1 VSAVPSAR
9 VRATRTSSRAAIDR
23 AIGRTRTRTRRV
35 VVGLAAAV
43 VVAVVVSTALGDFLV
58 PLGRI
63 VPAILGEGDE
73 GAVFIVRSI
82 RFPRVL
88 VGLLV
93 GVALGYSGSIFQSM
107 VRNPL
112 ASPDILGVTAGASA
126 AAVFLITNRSLPWY
140 EVDAAGGV
148 PAVLPLVAF
157 LGAAA
162 TAGAMYLLAFKGGR
176 VSSGR
181 LVLIGIAVGET
192 LLALTA
198 FMLSRSQLLE
208 AAYGE
213 LWLTG
218 SLNARGWES
227 VVPLAVCL
235 VGLLPL
241 AHVLSR
247 PLTALQLGDDLSG
260 GIGVRVQGSKL
271 ALLGVGVALAGV
283 AVAAAG
289 PVAFVAFM
297 AGPIARRLSG
307 TSAPALLEAG
317 LVGGVIV
324 VVADLLGRVAL
335 SSTEI
340 PVGIVTSV
348 VGVPFLI
355 WIIVRRNAVG
365 VGS

>member
-1 VSAVPSAR
+1 MISTPSNAIAGSEARASVDRALDRRRRR
-9 VRATRTSSRAAIDR
+9 VRHVAI
-23 AIGRTRTRTRRV
+23 
-35 VVGLAAAV
+35 GLAATLVA
-43 VVAVVVSTALGDFLV
+43 AVVVSTALGEFLV
-58 PLGRI
+58 PLDRI
-63 VPAILGEGDE
+63 VPAIMGRGDE

-82 RFPRVL
+82 RLPRVL
-88 VGLLV
+88 VGVLV
-93 GVALGYSGSIFQSM
+93 GLALGYSGAIFQSM

-140 EVDAAGGV
+140 EVDADGGV
-148 PAVLPLVAF
+148 PAVMPLVAF

-162 TAGAMYLLAFKGGR
+162 TAGVMYLLAFKGGR

-198 FMLSRSQLLE
+198 FMLARSQLRE

-218 SLNARGWES
+218 SLNTRGWES

-235 VGLLPL
+235 VALVPL
-241 AHVLSR
+241 AHVLAR
-247 PLTALQLGDDLSG
+247 QLTALQLGDDLSG
-260 GIGVRVQGSKL
+260 GIGVRVQGAKL
-271 ALLGVGVALAGV
+271 GLVAVGVGFAGV

-297 AGPIARRLSG
+297 AGPIAKRLAG
-307 TSAPALLEAG
+307 TSTPALLEAG

-324 VVADLLGRVAL
+324 VVADLIGRVAL
-335 SSTEI
+335 ASTEI
-340 PVGIVTSV
+340 PVGIVTAV

-355 WIIVRRNAVG
+355 WVIVRRNAVG

>member
-1 VSAVPSAR
+1 VSAVAVHREPRRGASRER
-9 VRATRTSSRAAIDR
+9 VDR
-23 AIGRTRTRTRRV
+23 ALDRERTRARRV
-35 VVGLAAAV
+35 AVALVGALVAAV
-43 VVAVVVSTALGDFLV
+43 VVSMALGDFLV

-63 VPAILGEGDE
+63 LPAILGRGDE
-73 GAVFIVRSI
+73 GAVFIVQTI
-82 RFPRVL
+82 RLPRVL
-88 VGLLV
+88 AGVLV

-126 AAVFLITNRSLPWY
+126 AAVFLITNRSMPWY
-140 EVDAAGGV
+140 EIEVSGGM

-157 LGAAA
+157 LGAAV
-162 TAGAMYLLAFKGGR
+162 TAAAMYLLAFKGGR

-192 LLALTA
+192 LFALTA

-218 SLNARGWES
+218 SLNAHGWES

-235 VGLLPL
+235 VALLPI

-247 PLTALQLGDDLSG
+247 PLTGLQLGDDLSG
-260 GIGVRVQGSKL
+260 GIGVHVQRAKL
-271 ALLGVGVALAGV
+271 ALVAVGVALAGV

-289 PVAFVAFM
+289 PIAFVAFM
-297 AGPIARRLSG
+297 AGPIARRLRA
-307 TSAPALLEAG
+307 TSSPSLLEAG

-335 SSTEI
+335 TSTEI

-365 VGS
+365 AGS